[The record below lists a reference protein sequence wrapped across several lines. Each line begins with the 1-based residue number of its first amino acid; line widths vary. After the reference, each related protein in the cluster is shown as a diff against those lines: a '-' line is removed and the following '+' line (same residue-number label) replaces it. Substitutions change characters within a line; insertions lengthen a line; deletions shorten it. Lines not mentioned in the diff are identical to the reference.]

1 MIEYISILGST
12 GSIGTQTLEVA
23 ESLGIKIVG
32 LAALKNVSLMEEQA
46 RRFKPEYVA
55 LHDEEKAKELK
66 LRLADTSVKV
76 DGLRRFVGGG
86 FGKSHRVVAG
96 IVGIDGLLPT
106 VSAIE
111 AGKDI
116 CSQQGNLG
124 NRRRYD
130 YTLGETKEYFHLP
143 WTASIL
149 HISKYELKT
158 ERGKRII

>member
-1 MIEYISILGST
+1 LHPALSGIRKLRISEKSCPDTAAFWTDLTASFLPRLSSISLYYYFNRGEILIEYISILGST

-76 DGLRRFVGGG
+76 DGG
-86 FGKSHRVVAG
+86 
-96 IVGIDGLLPT
+96 
-106 VSAIE
+106 
-111 AGKDI
+111 
-116 CSQQGNLG
+116 
-124 NRRRYD
+124 
-130 YTLGETKEYFHLP
+130 
-143 WTASIL
+143 
-149 HISKYELKT
+149 
-158 ERGKRII
+158 